1 MSRLLS
7 NWTHR
12 IASRYRHHL
21 GDRGAGFVE
30 YAGLLLLVAAIVATV
45 IAANIDNQIA
55 TGIGTIVGRVMNG
68 GG

>member
-12 IASRYRHHL
+12 IASRYRNRL
-21 GDRGAGFVE
+21 DDRGAGFVE

-45 IAANIDNQIA
+45 IAANIDDQIA
-55 TGIGTIVGRVMNG
+55 SGIGTIVGRVMNG